1 MSKLTN
7 TFIIFTIFFITI
19 YMSKPEIFFDYKGNL
34 RPLKFNGRQINSI
47 FTLHTF
53 TIFLAFISHI
63 LANRLN

>member
-1 MSKLTN
+1 MSKFSN

-19 YMSKPEIFFDYKGNL
+19 YMSKPDIFFDYNGNL
-34 RPLKFNGRQINSI
+34 RPLKFNGRQINSFI
-47 FTLHTF
+47 TLHTF